1 MSGAKKVL
9 LIIVAI
15 VFVFSSNI
23 FIISKS
29 LQKGVSQDSFFE
41 NLLKEID
48 IKPILIQGLSLRLQE
63 ELVQEDVEE
72 IQETLFSAI
81 DESWIDD
88 NLALVIEDVKSFL
101 KGEKDNLE
109 SVLNFQEIKSSI
121 MEETTLQERLDL
133 SESLGLE
140 GDILEMIPDEI
151 YLAEILGDFEDN
163 RETRNVFLTTV
174 TRAYKILKIAL
185 YVVLAILA
193 IIILLVAGLI
203 TGLKWLGISMAISG
217 ASIIVQISLLRG
229 MVLSQEAVQSY
240 NLLFQEM
247 NKISLIYLAS
257 GLTLFVASIIIK
269 KTRKKDEVQLQDS

>member
-9 LIIVAI
+9 LIIIAI

-63 ELVQEDVEE
+63 ELAQEDVEE

-229 MVLSQEAVQSY
+229 MVLSQEAVQAY